1 MKRLDELKNDILNYI
16 KDNFKGI
23 IFLIIFSLLNIST
36 SASGSTDQ
44 IVSFLLILVSIIL
57 VIVDIPTF
65 IEYKKLKKLDE
76 S

>member
-1 MKRLDELKNDILNYI
+1 ML
-16 KDNFKGI
+16 I